1 MNSPRTLQDLE
12 NMIKNEIQENIH
24 LDYKRS
30 SALLPKN
37 SQEIAKDVSAFA
49 NSDGGCIIYGI
60 EEDKHLPKRID
71 SGVDHNIYTR
81 ERLEDVITSNISPRI
96 EGIEISQIQLSSDG
110 SVYIV
115 DIPKSSRGPHQARG
129 SYRYYK
135 RFNFKSQPMEDYE
148 INDIRSRNHTVKPL
162 INIDIEEHTVLV
174 YFVIENIGE
183 AVAEN
188 VRLNF
193 TPKPTWPENVETAP
207 ILKDGIRFFP
217 PKRKFYIRYHPFF
230 QVLNET
236 SDIVSTFNVTA
247 EYCNSEIKQK
257 ISDSFHIDLRDFL
270 STSTPKSTMDWQDEK
285 IEKALKELTRETKRV
300 GDILNK
306 LSTLGGATGLDLS
319 ITTLRN
325 IQRILNQQDDLEKIS
340 PYCDGRVF
348 KEVLGIDVHLAYR
361 ISHFFRYQN
370 SEKSIMDIEGITEE
384 IVEKLK
390 RHFRIDQEMTKC

>member
-12 NMIKNEIQENIH
+12 NMIKNQIQENIH

-30 SALLPKN
+30 SALK
-37 SQEIAKDVSAFA
+37 SSHREIAKDVSAFA

-60 EEDKHLPKRID
+60 EEDKHLPKGID
-71 SGVDHNIYTR
+71 SGVDHDKYTR
-81 ERLEDVITSNISPRI
+81 EWLENVVTSNISPRI
-96 EGIEISQIQLSSDG
+96 DGITISQIPLSPDN

-115 DIPKSSRGPHQARG
+115 NIPKSSRGPHQDRG
-129 SYRYYK
+129 NHRYYK

-148 INDIRSRNHTVKPL
+148 INDVRSRNHTVKPL
-162 INIDIEEHTVLV
+162 INIDIEEHTFLV
-174 YFVIENIGE
+174 YLVIENIGE

-188 VRLNF
+188 VRFNF
-193 TPKPTWPENVETAP
+193 TPEPTWPGDIETAP
-207 ILKDGIRFFP
+207 ILKNGIRFFP

-230 QVLNET
+230 QVLDET
-236 SDIVSTFNVTA
+236 SSIVSTFNVTA
-247 EYCNSEIKQK
+247 EYFNPEIKQK
-257 ISDSFHIDLRDFL
+257 NSDSFHIDLRDFL
-270 STSTPKSTMDWQDEK
+270 LTSTPESTISWRGEK
-285 IEKALKELTRETKRV
+285 IEKALKDLTRETKRV

-306 LSTLGGATGLDLS
+306 FSTLGGATGLDLS

-340 PYCDGRVF
+340 PYYDGRVF
-348 KEVLGIDVHLAYR
+348 EEVLGIDVHLAYR
-361 ISHFFRYQN
+361 ISDFFRYPN

-390 RHFRIDQEMTKC
+390 RHFRIE

>member
-1 MNSPRTLQDLE
+1 MNSPQTLQDLK
-12 NMIKNEIQENIH
+12 NMIKNQIQENIH

-30 SALLPKN
+30 SALSLQNNHK
-37 SQEIAKDVSAFA
+37 EIAKDVSAFA

-60 EEDKHLPKRID
+60 EEDKHLPKKID
-71 SGVDHNIYTR
+71 SGVDHDKYTR
-81 ERLEDVITSNISPRI
+81 EWLENVITSNISPRI
-96 EGIEISQIQLSSDG
+96 DGITISPIPLSPDN

-115 DIPKSSRGPHQARG
+115 DIPKSSRGPHQDRG
-129 SYRYYK
+129 NHRYYK

-148 INDIRSRNHTVKPL
+148 INDIRSRNHTVRPL
-162 INIDIEEHTVLV
+162 INIDIEEHTFLV
-174 YFVIENIGE
+174 YLVIENIGE

-188 VRLNF
+188 VRFNF
-193 TPKPTWPENVETAP
+193 TPEPTWPANIETVP

-236 SDIVSTFNVTA
+236 SDIVSTFDVTA
-247 EYCNSEIKQK
+247 EYFNPEIKK
-257 ISDSFHIDLRDFL
+257 RISDPPFHIDLREFL
-270 STSTPKSTMDWQDEK
+270 HTSNPKPIMYWQDEK

-306 LSTLGGATGLDLS
+306 FSTLGGATGLDLS

-340 PYCDGRVF
+340 PYCDGSVF
-348 KEVLGIDVHLAYR
+348 EEVLGIDVHLAYR
-361 ISHFFRYQN
+361 ISDFFRWYQN

-390 RHFRIDQEMTKC
+390 RHFRID

>member
-1 MNSPRTLQDLE
+1 MNSPRTLQDLK
-12 NMIKNEIQENIH
+12 NMIKNQIQENIH

-30 SALLPKN
+30 SALSSQN
-37 SQEIAKDVSAFA
+37 SHREIAKDVSAFA

-71 SGVDHNIYTR
+71 SGVDHYKYTR
-81 ERLEDVITSNISPRI
+81 EWLENVITSNISPRI
-96 EGIEISQIQLSSDG
+96 DGITISPIPLSPDN

-115 DIPKSSRGPHQARG
+115 DIPKSSRGPHQDRG
-129 SYRYYK
+129 NHRYYK

-162 INIDIEEHTVLV
+162 INIDIETEHSFLI
-174 YFVIENIGE
+174 YLVIENIGE

-193 TPKPTWPENVETAP
+193 TPEPTWPGDIETAP
-207 ILKDGIRFFP
+207 ILKNGIRFFP
-217 PKRKFYIRYHPFF
+217 PKRRFNIRYRSFPE
-230 QVLNET
+230 VLNET
-236 SDIVSTFNVTA
+236 NSIVSTFNVTA
-247 EYCNSEIKQK
+247 KYFNPEIEQEV
-257 ISDSFHIDLRDFL
+257 SDSFFIDLRDFHYTSDL
-270 STSTPKSTMDWQDEK
+270 ESTIYSQGQK
-285 IEKALKELTRETKRV
+285 IEKALKDLTRETKRV

-306 LSTLGGATGLDLS
+306 FSTLGGATGLDLS

-348 KEVLGIDVHLAYR
+348 KEILGIDVHLAYR
-361 ISHFFRYQN
+361 ISNFFRYQN

-390 RHFRIDQEMTKC
+390 RHFRID